1 MILKRVTED
10 EKALIDKIK
19 SALPE
24 FEKIG
29 RQILAIENPV
39 GNKPGTEL
47 MGKGDAVVEE
57 QTASSQ
63 TVSDNLQSI
72 RKALEEFFERVDMA
86 SKESEGILKMSEE
99 LAKTSETLARVADS
113 LNALLKEY
121 KL

>member
-39 GNKPGTEL
+39 GNKPGAEL
-47 MGKGDAVVEE
+47 MEKGDAVVEE

-86 SKESEGILKMSEE
+86 SKESESILKMSEE
-99 LAKTSETLARVADS
+99 LAKISETLARVAVS
-113 LNALLKEY
+113 LNVLLREY
-121 KL
+121 RL

>member
-47 MGKGDAVVEE
+47 MGKGDAVVEKR
-57 QTASSQ
+57 TASSQ
-63 TVSDNLQSI
+63 TVSDKSI
-72 RKALEEFFERVDMA
+72 REALEEFFERVDMA

>member
-1 MILKRVTED
+1 ME
-10 EKALIDKIK
+10 
-19 SALPE
+19 
-24 FEKIG
+24 
-29 RQILAIENPV
+29 
-39 GNKPGTEL
+39 
-47 MGKGDAVVEE
+47 KGDAVVEE

-99 LAKTSETLARVADS
+99 LTKTSETLAHVADS

>member
-1 MILKRVTED
+1 MKRVTED

-19 SALPE
+19 SVLPE

-57 QTASSQ
+57 QTDSSQ

-86 SKESEGILKMSEE
+86 SKESGGILKMSEE
-99 LAKTSETLARVADS
+99 LVKTSETLAHVADS
-113 LNALLKEY
+113 LNALLREY